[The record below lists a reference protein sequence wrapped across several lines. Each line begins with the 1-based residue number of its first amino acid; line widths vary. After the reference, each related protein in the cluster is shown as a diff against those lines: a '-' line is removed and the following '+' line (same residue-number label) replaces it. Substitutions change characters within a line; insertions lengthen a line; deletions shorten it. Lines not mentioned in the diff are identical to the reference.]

1 MSQFAT
7 RTLPPR
13 VSDGW
18 PFGAAYLRSTLLSL
32 AGVALFAVN
41 VVVLRAA
48 WALGGGAEA
57 WATHLAELRSAPALA
72 LHGALF
78 AIACGFALG
87 FLVVAAR
94 FAGAA
99 QRRAV
104 LAAGMVALAGAAA
117 LGLGLC
123 AGALP

>member
-32 AGVALFAVN
+32 AGVALCAVN

-48 WALGGGAEA
+48 WALGGGPGAWEA
-57 WATHLAELRSAPALA
+57 HLAELRSLSALA
-72 LHGALF
+72 LHAALC
-78 AIACGFALG
+78 AVACGFALG
-87 FLVVAAR
+87 FLGVAAR
-94 FAGAA
+94 FAADA
-99 QRRAV
+99 QRRGLLAV
-104 LAAGMVALAGAAA
+104 GLFALAAAATLELAV
-117 LGLGLC
+117 C